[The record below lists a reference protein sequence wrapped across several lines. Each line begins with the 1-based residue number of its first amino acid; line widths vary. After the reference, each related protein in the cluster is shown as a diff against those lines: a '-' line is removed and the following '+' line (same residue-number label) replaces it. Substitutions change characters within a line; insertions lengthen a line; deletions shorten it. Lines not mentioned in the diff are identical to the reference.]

1 MIELHIA
8 ISGMI
13 KRDHRLELIIELF
26 ERRTIELLQLTLDL
40 KSDFIQLALL
50 SEVEDRI
57 Q

>member
-40 KSDFIQLALL
+40 KSDFIQFALL